1 MNGKPAVLLLT
12 GLLFACAP
20 PPPPQP
26 AAAPVPA
33 APAPVAAPAPAPT
46 PVNQLVSLQGARCG
60 GLLALQPD
68 DRQDASMFYVGYSAR
83 RFGSRAIN
91 VGMVPSIISVAL
103 SYCEAE
109 PNRTIASAFN
119 EAYAEMRGW

>member
-1 MNGKPAVLLLT
+1 MNKKPAVLLVS

-26 AAAPVPA
+26 AAAPAPA
-33 APAPVAAPAPAPT
+33 APAAAPAPAPA
-46 PVNQLVSLQGARCG
+46 PVNHFVSIQGARCG
-60 GLLALQPD
+60 ALLALQPD
-68 DRQDASMFYVGYSAR
+68 DRQDASMFYVGYSVR
-83 RFGSRAIN
+83 RFGSGAIN

-109 PNRTIASAFN
+109 PNRTVASAFN
-119 EAYAEMRGW
+119 EAYVEMRWW

>member
-20 PPPPQP
+20 PPPVAPP
-26 AAAPVPA
+26 APAPAPA
-33 APAPVAAPAPAPT
+33 APAPAAAPPAPAP
-46 PVNQLVSLQGARCG
+46 VNHFVSIQGARCG
-60 GLLALQPD
+60 ALLALQPD
-68 DRQDASMFYVGYSAR
+68 DRQEASMFYVGYSAR

-91 VGMVPSIISVAL
+91 VGMVPSIISVAI

-109 PNRTIASAFN
+109 PNRTVASAFN
-119 EAYAEMRGW
+119 EAYVEMRRP

>member
-20 PPPPQP
+20 PPSPQP
-26 AAAPVPA
+26 AAAPAPV
-33 APAPVAAPAPAPT
+33 APAPAAAPAPAPA
-46 PVNQLVSLQGARCG
+46 PINHFVSIQGARCG
-60 GLLALQPD
+60 ALLALQPD
-68 DRQDASMFYVGYSAR
+68 DRQEASMFYVGYSAR

-91 VGMVPSIISVAL
+91 VGMVPSIISVAI

-109 PNRTIASAFN
+109 PNRTVASAFN
-119 EAYAEMRGW
+119 EAYVEMRRW

>member
-26 AAAPVPA
+26 AAAPAPA
-33 APAPVAAPAPAPT
+33 APAPAATPAPAPAPA
-46 PVNQLVSLQGARCG
+46 NHFVSIKGARCSAW
-60 GLLALQPD
+60 LALSLD
-68 DRQDASMFYVGYSAR
+68 DREDASMFYVGYSAR

-109 PNRTIASAFN
+109 PNRTVASAFN
-119 EAYAEMRGW
+119 EAYVEMRRW

>member
-26 AAAPVPA
+26 AAVAPA
-33 APAPVAAPAPAPT
+33 APALAAAPAPAPA
-46 PVNQLVSLQGARCG
+46 PVNHFVSIQGARCG
-60 GLLALQPD
+60 ALLALQPD

-91 VGMVPSIISVAL
+91 VGMVPSIISIAL

-109 PNRTIASAFN
+109 PNRTVASAFN
-119 EAYAEMRGW
+119 EAYVEMRPW